1 MCAKLLC
8 SSTNFQHCSVA
19 APYPKRRQVVDLLV
33 RKGAQLNEKNKDL
46 LAPLH
51 VAADCSHL
59 DVVETLLRHGCK
71 VNVLDAHGQT
81 GNRKGKCECVHFLS

>member
-1 MCAKLLC
+1 MSA
-8 SSTNFQHCSVA
+8 NFQHCSVA

-71 VNVLDAHGQT
+71 VNILDAHGQT
-81 GNRKGKCECVHFLS
+81 GNRKRKEFENIQK